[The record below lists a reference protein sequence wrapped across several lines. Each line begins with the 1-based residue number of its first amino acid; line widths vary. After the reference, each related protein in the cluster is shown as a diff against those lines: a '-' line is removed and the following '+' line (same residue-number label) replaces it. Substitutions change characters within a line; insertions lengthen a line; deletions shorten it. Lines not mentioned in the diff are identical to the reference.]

1 MGTLAFFSVG
11 ASLSE
16 TVHETGGFMKVHLM
30 RSGGKKGKREFKR
43 DADGQIKSG
52 RGVMRGGE
60 EERGGMRLKQRCM
73 NSTEIREIVWHKR

>member
-1 MGTLAFFSVG
+1 
-11 ASLSE
+11 
-16 TVHETGGFMKVHLM
+16 MKVHLM

-60 EERGGMRLKQRCM
+60 EERGGMRL
-73 NSTEIREIVWHKR
+73 

>member
-1 MGTLAFFSVG
+1 M
-11 ASLSE
+11 SE

-60 EERGGMRLKQRCM
+60 RRDETVAALHEQ
-73 NSTEIREIVWHKR
+73 H

>member
-1 MGTLAFFSVG
+1 M
-11 ASLSE
+11 SE

-30 RSGGKKGKREFKR
+30 RSGGKKRKREFKR

-60 EERGGMRLKQRCM
+60 RRDETVAALHEQ
-73 NSTEIREIVWHKR
+73 H

>member
-1 MGTLAFFSVG
+1 M
-11 ASLSE
+11 SE

-30 RSGGKKGKREFKR
+30 RSGGKKRKREFKR

-60 EERGGMRLKQRCM
+60 RREEG
-73 NSTEIREIVWHKR
+73 